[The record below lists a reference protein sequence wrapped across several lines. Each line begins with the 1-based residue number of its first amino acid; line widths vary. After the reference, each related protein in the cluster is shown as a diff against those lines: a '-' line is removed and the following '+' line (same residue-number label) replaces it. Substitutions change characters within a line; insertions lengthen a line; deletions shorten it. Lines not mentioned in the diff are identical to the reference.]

1 MFLRSPRARSR
12 ERGATSVIVV
22 VLLVPVL
29 MGAAALSVDL
39 GQLLWERRQVQNGA
53 DAAVTKVAAACA
65 ETPTTCATAPTVAL
79 NTLAGQNAND
89 GKTDVASICGNA
101 LAKAKSPGL
110 ALCGTST
117 GKVIDC
123 PSVPTALA
131 ALPYIEVR
139 TKTRTAQNTT
149 GILSK
154 FSSVVGGSTR
164 LTTVGACSRAVW
176 GPGTPGAA
184 IIFPVLMSYCDWA
197 GQTGYTGVA
206 GSAVYP
212 SSPDYT
218 VNAQYGYQAA
228 SANPWPGFEQKIYTK
243 DNPTTCPTWNGHS
256 APGGFYSISN
266 GDCTAN
272 SVVGGWVQGTT
283 GNSAPCSMVGDDGL
297 TLKGKV
303 VYVPVFDCKYSGA
316 TTITATTNCNTGT
329 GSNTYYHV
337 AGYAAFYITGWYFSS
352 VKEKSAWNNQFPCS
366 GGERCVSGWFLRDLV
381 PAGQITPTTPGTA
394 PNFGLTTVQQAG

>member
-1 MFLRSPRARSR
+1 MSLRSPRARSR

-29 MGAAALSVDL
+29 MGAAALSVDI
-39 GQLLWERRQVQNGA
+39 GQLMWERRQVQNGA
-53 DAAVTKVAAACA
+53 DATVTKVAAACA
-65 ETPTTCATAPTVAL
+65 ETPTTCQTSPSAAL

-89 GKTDVASICGNA
+89 GKTDVGSICGNSA
-101 LAKAKSPGL
+101 AKALSPAL

-117 GKVIDC
+117 GAVIDC
-123 PSVPTALA
+123 PTVPNALA

-154 FSSVVGGSTR
+154 FSSVVGGSAR

-176 GPGTPGAA
+176 GPTNPSSAV
-184 IIFPVLMSYCDWA
+184 IFPVLMSYCDWKN
-197 GQTGYTGVA
+197 QTGYTGVP

-256 APGGFYSISN
+256 APGGFYSISA
-266 GDCTAN
+266 GGCTSN
-272 SVVGGWVQGTT
+272 SVIGDWVQGTT
-283 GNSAPCSMVGDDGL
+283 GNSSPCSMVAPDGS
-297 TLKGKV
+297 TIKGKV
-303 VYVPVFDCKYSGA
+303 VYVPVFDCKYSGP
-316 TTITATTNCNTGT
+316 TTITASTDCNTGT
-329 GSNTYYHV
+329 GSNTYYHI
-337 AGYAAFYITGWYFSS
+337 AGYAAFYISGWWFSS
-352 VKEKSAWNNQFPCS
+352 DKAKSAWNNLYPC
-366 GGERCVSGWFLRDLV
+366 GNPDRCVSGWFLKDLV
-381 PAGQITPTTPGTA
+381 PAGQITPTVPGGV